1 MPCVTIE
8 EFISWEDKRLKELK
22 WTKRC
27 NWKWKKA
34 INMKLTCLFRTA
46 FENQIIILNKIKKIK
61 TNTKTEN
68 ALSSLNCKL
77 VKCT

>member
-1 MPCVTIE
+1 
-8 EFISWEDKRLKELK
+8 
-22 WTKRC
+22 
-27 NWKWKKA
+27 
-34 INMKLTCLFRTA
+34 MKLTCLFRTP

-77 VKCT
+77 VKCA

>member
-1 MPCVTIE
+1 
-8 EFISWEDKRLKELK
+8 
-22 WTKRC
+22 
-27 NWKWKKA
+27 
-34 INMKLTCLFRTA
+34 MKLTCLFRTA

-68 ALSSLNCKL
+68 ALSSLNYKL